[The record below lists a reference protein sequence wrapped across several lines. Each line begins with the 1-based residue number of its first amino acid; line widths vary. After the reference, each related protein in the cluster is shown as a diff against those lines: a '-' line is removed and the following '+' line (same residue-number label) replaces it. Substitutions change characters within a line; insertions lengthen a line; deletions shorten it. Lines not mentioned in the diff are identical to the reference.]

1 MAVHRGLNYDQLNH
15 IPTGLRRFFLVCSTI
30 CLTMTT
36 AKAFPPV
43 DDAIAFFKNI
53 DWADVKK
60 RSRRGI
66 NNVGLV
72 LAVLGE
78 KLHEF
83 GTYLGEL

>member
-1 MAVHRGLNYDQLNH
+1 MYQRTTSL
-15 IPTGLRRFFLVCSTI
+15 
-30 CLTMTT
+30 MTT
-36 AKAFPPV
+36 KSFPPV
-43 DDAIAFFKNI
+43 DDAISFVQNI
-53 DWADVKK
+53 DWSDVRK

-83 GTYLGEL
+83 GVYLGEL